1 MPIQKQL
8 SVFMPNRPGVLAKA
22 CAVLSENGINIMAL
36 AVHDTV
42 DNAVVRFLV
51 DHPTK
56 ALLLL
61 EQEALYVL
69 EDLDDPEKAKRCT
82 VFIDGRAHRVQAQ
95 TGIYLRPGQTLMV
108 DNPGP
113 EAVCFVSSQC
123 PEGESGIVPLGS
135 VDLITDTQAPE
146 PSLVRLA
153 DQREMPAGDRW
164 YRVLV
169 DHEIGSEQVTQFVG
183 SIPPGRAPDHFHE
196 YEEVLFILRGTGR
209 MWTGD
214 LNTPIGPGS
223 CVYLPKGQVHCI
235 ENTGPGVM
243 RILGVFHPS
252 GDPAS
257 RAYEDNSELI
267 PAS

>member
-1 MPIQKQL
+1 MAVDLVGGCRVSAMREGTPHVTGSL
-8 SVFMPNRPGVLAKA
+8 SIWNQVGKAAGAKA
-22 CAVLSENGINIMAL
+22 ISLRVLEFGVGLSPGLRNQDCDE
-36 AVHDTV
+36 V
-42 DNAVVRFLV
+42 
-51 DHPTK
+51 
-56 ALLLL
+56 
-61 EQEALYVL
+61 LYVL

-183 SIPPGRAPDHFHE
+183 SIPPGRAPE
-196 YEEVLFILRGTGR
+196 TG
-209 MWTGD
+209 
-214 LNTPIGPGS
+214 
-223 CVYLPKGQVHCI
+223 
-235 ENTGPGVM
+235 
-243 RILGVFHPS
+243 
-252 GDPAS
+252 
-257 RAYEDNSELI
+257 
-267 PAS
+267 